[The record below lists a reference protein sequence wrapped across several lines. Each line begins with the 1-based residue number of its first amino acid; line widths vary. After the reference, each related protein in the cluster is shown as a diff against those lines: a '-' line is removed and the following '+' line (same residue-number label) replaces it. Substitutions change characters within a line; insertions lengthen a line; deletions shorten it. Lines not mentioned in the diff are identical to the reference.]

1 MLSSLATPNSTPGNP
16 YLQRRSTWALWLV
29 PLGFAAMYLPSYW
42 RAANGL
48 WQTDEFAHGP
58 LILLVAAWLFWS
70 LRDAINATPT
80 RPDTALG
87 WVLLGVGLAAYLFG
101 RVLNVSSIEFLSQ
114 IAIVASLLL
123 MFKGRPSVKVAWF
136 AVFYLVFMVPL
147 PASFTDMLTAPLK
160 QMISR
165 IIVDGLFALGYP
177 ISRTGV
183 MISIGQYQLLVADA
197 CSGLN
202 SMFSLSALGTLYMYL
217 MKRESW
223 LHNTV
228 MLLAILPIAF
238 AANIARVFIL
248 VLITYHFGDEAG
260 QGFLHGAAGIVLML
274 VALALFFCLDAVLKR
289 IFPQPHAAKSQAL
302 AD

>member
-1 MLSSLATPNSTPGNP
+1 
-16 YLQRRSTWALWLV
+16 
-29 PLGFAAMYLPSYW
+29 MYLPSYW

-289 IFPQPHAAKSQAL
+289 IFPQPHAAKNQAL